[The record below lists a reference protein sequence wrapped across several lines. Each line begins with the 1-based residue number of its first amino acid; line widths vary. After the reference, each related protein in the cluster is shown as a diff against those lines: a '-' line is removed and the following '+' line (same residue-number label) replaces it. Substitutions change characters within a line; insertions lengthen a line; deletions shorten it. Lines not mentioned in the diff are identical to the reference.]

1 MRGERNVVTHGAVEI
16 AGRERV
22 GLHHLGRGALEDH
35 LATLATGTRT
45 DVDDV
50 VGMEH
55 HVAVVLDD
63 NDGIA
68 QVAQLLQ
75 RTDEAVVVALVQS
88 DGGLVE
94 DVEHIDEL

>member
-1 MRGERNVVTHGAVEI
+1 MWS
-16 AGRERV
+16 
-22 GLHHLGRGALEDH
+22 ALEDH

-63 NDGIA
+63 NDGVA
-68 QVAQLLQ
+68 QIAQLLQ

-88 DGGLVE
+88 DAGLVE
-94 DVEHIDEL
+94 DVEHVDEL